1 MDLNYKGEDV
11 KKTRGLIDTKDE
23 KREAIED
30 DYEVLELIVQDDQ
43 TINRNEETRGD
54 DRKEQNTFKR
64 L

>member
-1 MDLNYKGEDV
+1 MGLNYKGEDV